1 MKIRLTEKQLEDLI
15 KKTLSEQPVS
25 SSTLTPS
32 QAGEL
37 PSCEKMKEEQLVNS
51 LVTKTSSSNSRMSQI
66 STSFNKRIGTDKTA
80 SLYLVKNKQ
89 PLCKLR

>member
-15 KKTLSEQPVS
+15 KKTIFEQPVS

-32 QAGEL
+32 QAGQL
-37 PSCEKMKEEQLVNS
+37 PACEKMKEEQLINS
-51 LVTKTSSSNSRMSQI
+51 VVAKTSSSNSRLSQI
-66 STSFNKRIGTDKTA
+66 STSFSQRIGTEKIA